1 MFTNIA
7 VQAWVVFAD
16 VGAATNAMKGMQSFA
31 LYEKPI
37 VSTRIVRPCS
47 RALSPVCTAPSLQK
61 IQYARSKSHAIEK
74 LEGSYR
80 PRPKRARE
88 EEPARE
94 SGGAS
99 KRSRTAEGPASAA
112 PSAQAAAQQQQAA
125 LPSTKLLVQNLPA
138 LAEDV
143 LTGMVKELFGRYPGL
158 TDVRVVAPRRLAFV
172 EYAHE
177 SASAPALAGLHGF
190 LYDGTNGLQVTY
202 AR

>member
-1 MFTNIA
+1 
-7 VQAWVVFAD
+7 
-16 VGAATNAMKGMQSFA
+16 MQRS
-31 LYEKPI
+31 LMP
-37 VSTRIVRPCS
+37 P
-47 RALSPVCTAPSLQK
+47 LPLPSQK
-61 IQYARSKSHAIEK
+61 IQYAKGKSHATEK
-74 LEGSYR
+74 AEGSYK

-94 SGGAS
+94 AGGAN
-99 KRSRTAEGPASAA
+99 KRSRTAEGGASAA
-112 PSAQAAAQQQQAA
+112 PAAAAAQPVQ
-125 LPSTKLLVQNLPA
+125 PSTKLLVQNLPA

-172 EYAHE
+172 EYGHE